1 MHNTNKASHTG
12 GSPIDHFF
20 VVVVFVSS
28 VPPNTH
34 LLNSLTL
41 FVASNKLANWFLAKG
56 IKRGDIV
63 SLFMPNKPEFIF
75 CWLGLNKIGAT
86 AAFINTN
93 LAGKPLTHS
102 LNTAS
107 ASILVMDTELASQIA
122 NSLDEILNMGYT
134 LFSYGSG
141 DDSVE
146 FATPIDLS
154 HVPDTD
160 APAELRRGTTPNDI
174 AMLIYT
180 SGTTGLPKAGRFS
193 HTRASST
200 YILGTIS

>member
-1 MHNTNKASHTG
+1 M
-12 GSPIDHFF
+12 
-20 VVVVFVSS
+20 
-28 VPPNTH
+28 
-34 LLNSLTL
+34 
-41 FVASNKLANWFLAKG
+41 AKG

-107 ASILVMDTELASQIA
+107 ASVLVMDTELASQVS
-122 NSLDEILNMGYT
+122 NSLDEILDMGYT
-134 LFSYGSG
+134 IFSYGSEH
-141 DDSVE
+141 DSVD

-154 HVPDTD
+154 TVPDTD

-180 SGTTGLPKAGRFS
+180 SGTTGMPKAGRFS

-200 YILGTIS
+200 YKPFVLLMPWCFTPSQS